1 MSKTLVVE
9 EDNISLLPKL
19 VNENAVRKL
28 DQRDCRKKYDGM
40 QTGTPLS
47 VLPEYQNKGIGLS
60 LIKQGHTIAF
70 QLGYL

>member
-40 QTGTPLS
+40 QTGTPVWDQS
-47 VLPEYQNKGIGLS
+47 
-60 LIKQGHTIAF
+60 TF
-70 QLGYL
+70 